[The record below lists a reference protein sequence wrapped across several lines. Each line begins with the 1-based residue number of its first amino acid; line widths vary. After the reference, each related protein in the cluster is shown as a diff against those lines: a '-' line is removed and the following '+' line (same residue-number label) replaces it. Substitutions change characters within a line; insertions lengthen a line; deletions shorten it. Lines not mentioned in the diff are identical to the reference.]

1 MKPLLIGMLALSG
14 LAACD
19 DEPAPTGPTP
29 PTVTLP
35 EEPDAPVGAG
45 HLAVAQRGLTLD
57 LDDFAVITESDLA
70 GISTDEVRSAF
81 GRLVVNRPYVDWRAS
96 VCVDSDQAATY
107 QPRAQLEQLIDQLD
121 AQKGLSFDRIAVNVD
136 LLSPARQ
143 DLMFVCYGADDP
155 RFDVIP
161 HREAVIAAF
170 EDLARVPGVDYIT
183 VGLEMNRYYHLR
195 IDDARVIDDY
205 TNFVTLYRDVY
216 AAIKAVNG
224 DINVGPG
231 LSWAT
236 FQNRTVPEIA
246 EELDLD
252 ETGMEAFF
260 RAWQRTVLPLI
271 GQGNGR
277 TADFIG
283 LSMIPFVQEAPFD
296 GMPAPADAG
305 DQEDIIEYH
314 RRLPVFADGLPVA
327 FPQVDWPGALRGP
340 KGDYLR
346 TLKSAVAHIDLAWL
360 AWQRTSDLPNTADAS
375 PCAKYTQAREQTLAY
390 PQDFCSAGLVTDAGA
405 RKPVLDELLVNP

>member
-1 MKPLLIGMLALSG
+1 MKPLLIGMLALCG

-19 DEPAPTGPTP
+19 EESTPSGPTP

-35 EEPDAPVGAG
+35 EEPEAPAGAG

-70 GISTDEVRSAF
+70 GISTQEIRDKF

-107 QPRAQLEQLIDQLD
+107 QPRGQLEQLLDQLE
-121 AQKGLSFDRIAVNVD
+121 AQKGLTFERIAVNVD

-143 DLMFVCYGADDP
+143 DLMFVCYGADQP
-155 RFDVIP
+155 RFDVVP
-161 HREAVIAAF
+161 HREAVVAAF

-195 IDDARVIDDY
+195 VNDQRVIDDY

-216 AAIKAVNG
+216 AAIKAVNS

-246 EELDLD
+246 EELNLD
-252 ETGMEAFF
+252 ETGMEAFY

-271 GQGNGR
+271 GASNAR
-277 TADFIG
+277 TADFVG
-283 LSMIPFVQEAPFD
+283 VSMIPFVQEGPFD
-296 GMPAPADAG
+296 GMPAPPDAG
-305 DQEDIIEYH
+305 DQADITEYY
-314 RRLPVFADGLPVA
+314 RRLPVFADGLPVV
-327 FPQVDWPGALRGP
+327 FPQVDWPASVRGP
-340 KGDYLR
+340 KGDFLG
-346 TLKSAVAHIDLAWL
+346 TLKAAVSHVDLVWMAWL
-360 AWQRTSDLPNTADAS
+360 RTSDLPNTADAS
-375 PCAKYTQAREQTLAY
+375 PCAKYTQAREPTLAY
-390 PQDFCSAGLVTDAGA
+390 PQDFCTAGLVSDAGA
-405 RKPVLDELLVNP
+405 RKPVLDELLVGP